1 MNEKEKKKL
10 LGILEQMGY
19 VETEDETADFVLFN
33 TCTVRENANLKV
45 YGHLGHLKKIKQKNP
60 NMLIGLCGCMMQEKL
75 VVKKIQESYRF
86 VDIIFGT
93 HNIFKL
99 AEIMKRRVDSDSMIV
114 DIWEDT
120 DQIVEDLPSE
130 RKFSFKSG
138 VNIMYGCNNFC
149 SYCIVPYVRGRERS
163 RNPKDIIREIE
174 KLAAEGVVEVMLLG
188 QNVNSYGKGLE
199 APMTFAQLLREIEK
213 IEGILNG
220 TTNFILTLM
229 ETDNLDFEEALT
241 IADGLG
247 YVEADASLDLD
258 GKDAAHKICILAM
271 NAFEIFFDFHKI
283 QCTGIRD
290 VTKKDIDYAKKLG
303 YRIKLIAQAKKLE
316 NGYGIDV
323 SPTLIGIKDMVANV
337 NQAYNVVEI
346 TCNYLENVI
355 FYGKGAGRYV
365 TASAVVSD
373 IIKTHQPT
381 MWQYQ
386 YQYVE
391 DIFPITYSKYYI
403 RCDHPLDID
412 YDHIYIT
419 NPIELND
426 LKHQLQNES
435 YNLLKVRG

>member
-1 MNEKEKKKL
+1 MKIGVIGLGTVGFGVVDILTQQKERLEKLIQEEVVVKYGCALNEVTLPDGIIYTQDFHDVLNDDEVDVVVELIGGTTIAKTI
-10 LGILEQMGY
+10 ILE
-19 VETEDETADFVLFN
+19 A
-33 TCTVRENANLKV
+33 
-45 YGHLGHLKKIKQKNP
+45 LKKGKNVVTA
-60 NMLIGLCGCMMQEKL
+60 NKALIAHDGQEIFEMAMKYQSKIYYEAAVGGGIP
-75 VVKKIQESYRF
+75 VVVPAK
-86 VDIIFGT
+86 
-93 HNIFKL
+93 
-99 AEIMKRRVDSDSMIV
+99 
-114 DIWEDT
+114 
-120 DQIVEDLPSE
+120 EDL
-130 RKFSFKSG
+130 
-138 VNIMYGCNNFC
+138 VAN
-149 SYCIVPYVRGRERS
+149 
-163 RNPKDIIREIE
+163 
-174 KLAAEGVVEVMLLG
+174 
-188 QNVNSYGKGLE
+188 
-199 APMTFAQLLREIEK
+199 EIEK

-283 QCTGIRD
+283 QCTGIRG

-373 IIKTHQPT
+373 IMKTHQPT
-381 MWQYQ
+381 MWQ
-386 YQYVE
+386 
-391 DIFPITYSKYYI
+391 
-403 RCDHPLDID
+403 
-412 YDHIYIT
+412 
-419 NPIELND
+419 
-426 LKHQLQNES
+426 HQL
-435 YNLLKVRG
+435 